1 MMKIFNK
8 LRKYFL
14 LSSVVFFFIAPLF
27 SENSGLDFDG
37 SNDYVNISN
46 NSSLQISSDI
56 TLEAWIKLD
65 NLSGSKIVI
74 IKTDGGS
81 AADMSYSLRVPSSG
95 NVVRF
100 AIGGGS
106 GVDFDGEGSVSETID
121 SPSLTSGIWYHVA
134 GVRNGT
140 TMTLYLNG
148 KSVATSTISSNSISV
163 NSGSLDIGYF
173 PSYGQYFDN

>member
-1 MMKIFNK
+1 
-8 LRKYFL
+8 
-14 LSSVVFFFIAPLF
+14 
-27 SENSGLDFDG
+27 
-37 SNDYVNISN
+37 
-46 NSSLQISSDI
+46 
-56 TLEAWIKLD
+56 
-65 NLSGSKIVI
+65 
-74 IKTDGGS
+74 
-81 AADMSYSLRVPSSG
+81 MSYSLRVPSSG

-173 PSYGQYFDN
+173 PSYGQYFDGQIDEVRIWNDARTEAEIKANMYSELSGLENNLAAYYPMNYGE